1 MEENQKNLF
10 TIEDVWA
17 ERDNNQPSD
26 PKKKYDPQ
34 YFWDNYGERYFKS
47 FDKREKFQFGLTGQ
61 NPVAWLIF
69 KLEKLQP
76 GSILE
81 AGCGFARLAPFLI
94 DANIVSEYWG
104 IDFSDKIMKS
114 SEDYLRD
121 YAKKDRVHLQNASAK
136 KMPFSNQS
144 FDIVMTNELLMHM
157 SSTKVDHCLREFR
170 RIARKYIVLVERF
183 VYPGEKPYPH
193 IMSHDL
199 MGLCGN
205 VGLTVLESKLIGSG
219 QIAIILK
226 V

>member
-10 TIEDVWA
+10 TIEDIWA
-17 ERDNNQPSD
+17 ERDKNIPSNST
-26 PKKKYDPQ
+26 KKYDPQ
-34 YFWDNYGERYFKS
+34 AFWDDYGDRYFKS

-69 KLEKLQP
+69 KLEALQP

-81 AGCGFARLAPFLI
+81 AGCGFGRLAPFLI

-104 IDFSDKIMKS
+104 VDFSDKILKCA
-114 SEDYLRD
+114 EEYLKDYH
-121 YAKKDRVHLQNASAK
+121 KKDRIHLQNASAK
-136 KMPFSNQS
+136 HMPYSDES

-157 SSTKVDHCLREFR
+157 TSTKVDHCLREFR

-183 VYPGEKPYPH
+183 VYVGEHPYPH
-193 IMSHDL
+193 IWSHDIMKL
-199 MGLCGN
+199 AGN
-205 VGLTVLESKLIGSG
+205 IGLTCLESKLIGSG
-219 QIAIILK
+219 QLATIFK